1 MLRKAPVYR
10 IGLENK
16 SLLPGKDDTDSLRL
30 LFLFLISTVKKTEH
44 GHSS

>member
-16 SLLPGKDDTDSLRL
+16 SLLPVKDDMDSLG
-30 LFLFLISTVKKTEH
+30 LFLFLISTVKKN
-44 GHSS
+44 